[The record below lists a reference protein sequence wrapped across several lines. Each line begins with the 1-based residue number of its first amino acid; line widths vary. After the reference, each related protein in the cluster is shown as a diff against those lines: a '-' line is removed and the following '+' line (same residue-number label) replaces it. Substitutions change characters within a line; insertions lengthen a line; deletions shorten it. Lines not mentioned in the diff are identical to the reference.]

1 MHAFGS
7 FVPLGPATAPPS
19 RVEPTVPP
27 ASRRVG
33 EQARRPT
40 DWFIPSQARSTRT
53 DLELARAFVFT
64 HLFGPLIAQPLW
76 IHIYFVTQEITTEL
90 IVLATGICGFWTLPL
105 VLRVTKSMWLAS
117 LMSFQGLAVTSLYG
131 AYHYGGFSS
140 PFLPWLVVS
149 LLLGLFYLSKNM
161 SLVLGLYAL
170 DVAVFL
176 LAVWRH
182 PPLESIPFDS
192 LSALGWLSIT
202 SATLYMTWM
211 ALYYANVVSLRSEL
225 EAEAEESQIT
235 ARHLEHARAVA
246 EKTKLV
252 RTRFFTKMG
261 HELRTPL
268 NIIIG
273 YSEVLREDFEDQPDL
288 DENWR
293 NDIGRITVAGKHLIS
308 LVSHVLDSNLVEQFE
323 TQIFVERIR
332 VGDLCDG
339 VVAAALPIIEKNGNR
354 LVVDCPI
361 RSKELCTDTR
371 KLRQVFINLLS
382 NAGKFTSGGVVTLR
396 LRFEQSVQGEMLN
409 ALVSDTGVGIPPE
422 VMPRLFTEYEQ
433 GSASIG
439 ASYGGTGLGLA
450 LSRQYSRLLG
460 GDISVRSTRGVG
472 SDFCV
477 IVPVHLAPDTAV
489 LAADDARFGGD
500 HQAEL
505 GRRQAA
511 GMTGVRRR
519 AWERTQNA
527 SQ

>member
-1 MHAFGS
+1 MHAAGS
-7 FVPLGPATAPPS
+7 FVPFGPA
-19 RVEPTVPP
+19 
-27 ASRRVG
+27 RRVG
-33 EQARRPT
+33 DQARRPT

-76 IHIYFVTQEITTEL
+76 IHIYFVTQKFTTEL
-90 IVLATGICGFWTLPL
+90 IILATGICGFWALPL
-105 VLRVTKSMWLAS
+105 VLRVTKSMWVAS
-117 LMSFQGLAVTSLYG
+117 LMSFQGLAVMSLYG

-161 SLVLGLYAL
+161 SLVLGLFAF
-170 DVAVFL
+170 DVTVFL
-176 LAVWRH
+176 SAAWQR
-182 PPLESIPFDS
+182 PPLESIPLDS

-202 SATLYMTWM
+202 SATVYMTWM

-235 ARHLEHARAVA
+235 ARHLEHARTVA
-246 EKTKLV
+246 EETKLL
-252 RTRFFTKMG
+252 RTRFFTKMS

-273 YSEVLREDFEDQPDL
+273 YSEVLREDFEDRPAL

-293 NDIGRITVAGKHLIS
+293 NDLGRITVAGKHLMS

-323 TQIFVERIR
+323 TQIVVDRIR

-361 RSKELCTDTR
+361 RSKELRTDAR
-371 KLRQVFINLLS
+371 KLRQVLINLLS

-409 ALVSDTGVGIPPE
+409 ALVSDTGVGIPSE
-422 VMPRLFTEYEQ
+422 FMPRLFTDYEQ
-433 GSASIG
+433 GSASVG

-450 LSRQYSRLLG
+450 LSRRYSRLLG
-460 GDISVRSTRGVG
+460 GDISVRSAPGVG

-477 IVPVHLAPDTAV
+477 VVPAHLARDTSVMAPH
-489 LAADDARFGGD
+489 DARSDDD
-500 HQAEL
+500 HQPEL
-505 GRRQAA
+505 GCRQAA
-511 GMTGVRRR
+511 GMTTVRQR
-519 AWERTQNA
+519 AEERTQNA
-527 SQ
+527 SL